1 MKLKK
6 AFQTYGVIR
15 IEDLSKI
22 DFSQVGESSLDTI
35 RKNVLDPPTQFLLKW
50 DTEPTFIAD
59 GTVIPDGLYTHEE
72 CLELM
77 NTETWSLPEP
87 EFEEN

>member
-22 DFSQVGESSLDTI
+22 DFLQVGESSLDTI

>member
-1 MKLKK
+1 MKLRK

-15 IEDLSKI
+15 IEDLSKV
-22 DFSQVGESSLDTI
+22 DFSQVGETSVDTI
-35 RKNVLDPPTQFLLKW
+35 RKNLLDPPTQFLLKW
-50 DTEPTFIAD
+50 DTEPTFIED

-87 EFEEN
+87 EFEKN